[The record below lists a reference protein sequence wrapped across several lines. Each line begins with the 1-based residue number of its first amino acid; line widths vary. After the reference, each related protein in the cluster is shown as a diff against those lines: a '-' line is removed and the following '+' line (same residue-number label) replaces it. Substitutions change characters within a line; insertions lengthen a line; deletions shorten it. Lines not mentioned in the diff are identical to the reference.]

1 MNKKSFAKIYKTLGG
16 ENMTHKEALHNI
28 NEFLEILEKILVN
41 DGQVKLVRKAVF
53 EAIERQPRRISNPQ
67 TREIMEIY
75 PKKTVRFRAS
85 KNISFN

>member
-16 ENMTHKEALHNI
+16 ENMTNKEALHNI

-53 EAIERQPRRISNPQ
+53 EAIERQPSKISYPQ

-75 PKKTVRFRAS
+75 PK
-85 KNISFN
+85 